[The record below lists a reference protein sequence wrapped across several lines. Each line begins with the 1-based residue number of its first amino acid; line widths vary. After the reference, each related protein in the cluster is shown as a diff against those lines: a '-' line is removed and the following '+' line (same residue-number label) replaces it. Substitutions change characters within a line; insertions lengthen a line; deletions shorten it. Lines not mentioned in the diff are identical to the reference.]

1 MGETAGVL
9 LFLLS
14 CLAALWSLAGLLRP
28 RLVLWWAV
36 PEKQTRGR
44 AFGFALFAALTF
56 FFLAMTFV
64 ANVKWWVWLL
74 DALCLGALFY
84 AACLLRTSKEELEA
98 LLKAR
103 EREEKARLTR
113 TAYSMTSDKE
123 YELRP
128 FLAQCS
134 CPDWEERRVGAFGPF
149 RICKHLSGHYA
160 LHKEELPDEL
170 KPYAALIANFGYEDK
185 GVPPQGAFYGYG
197 VTDDGGMA
205 YLMTGYDDSL
215 PWVDMYTDFSTE
227 RYGFNLETGRWAKG
241 KEPPFAEMLAQKA
254 LDRSKGTWSCEGY

>member
-1 MGETAGVL
+1 MGETVGVL

-36 PEKQTRGR
+36 PEKQTCGR
-44 AFGFALFAALTF
+44 AFGFALFAALIF
-56 FFLAMTFV
+56 FFLAMTFM
-64 ANVKWWVWLL
+64 ANVKCWGWLL
-74 DALCLGALFY
+74 DALCLGALFC

-128 FLAQCS
+128 FLTMCS
-134 CPDWEERRVGAFGPF
+134 CPDWKKRRSGAEGPF
-149 RICKHLSGHYA
+149 AVCKHLANHYVSQ
-160 LHKEELPDEL
+160 PDEMPKSL
-170 KPYAALIANFGYEDK
+170 LPYKDMFLTFSIEEK
-185 GVPPQGAFYGYG
+185 GVPQRVRFMD
-197 VTDDGGMA
+197 T
-205 YLMTGYDDSL
+205 
-215 PWVDMYTDFSTE
+215 
-227 RYGFNLETGRWAKG
+227 
-241 KEPPFAEMLAQKA
+241 A
-254 LDRSKGTWSCEGY
+254 L